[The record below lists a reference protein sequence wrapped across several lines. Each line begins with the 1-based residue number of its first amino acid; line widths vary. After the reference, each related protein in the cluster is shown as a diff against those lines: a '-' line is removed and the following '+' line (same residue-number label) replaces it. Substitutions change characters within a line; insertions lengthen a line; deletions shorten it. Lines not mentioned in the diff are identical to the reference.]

1 MHYRVDQ
8 LAARAG
14 VTVDTVRFYQSRE
27 LLPPPRRTGRVAV
40 YSEEH
45 LSRLRR
51 IRSLAAKGLSL
62 DLIRRVLAA
71 PRPSRDDALL
81 SALLQEEEKER
92 TLTRE
97 ELAAE
102 TGIPLPLLASIEA
115 TGLIE
120 PVGPPG
126 EPPRYTQTD
135 LRMVKAGLALLGF
148 GFPIN
153 EILDLAAHHD
163 GAIGESAERAIDLF
177 DRTIREPAG
186 TAADARVAE
195 VFRKLLPTVTELVAS
210 HFQRTLLSRARR
222 RLESAGDTRGL
233 AALAEAARSGRGTR
247 SWKS

>member
-1 MHYRVDQ
+1 MNYRVDQ

-14 VTVDTVRFYQSRE
+14 VSVDTVRFYQSLG
-27 LLPPPRRTGRVAV
+27 LLPAPRRAGRMAV

-51 IRSLAAKGLSL
+51 IRALAAKGLSL
-62 DLIRRVLAA
+62 SLIRRILAA
-71 PRPSRDDALL
+71 PRPSKDDALL

-120 PVGPPG
+120 PIGPAG

-135 LRMVKAGLALLGF
+135 LRIVKAGLALLGF

-163 GAIGESAERAIDLF
+163 RAVGETAERAIDLF
-177 DRTIREPAG
+177 DRIVREPAG
-186 TAADARVAE
+186 TAADAHVEE

-222 RLESAGDTRGL
+222 RLEKTGDTRGL
-233 AALAEAARSGRGTR
+233 AALAKAARPARGAR
-247 SWKS
+247 